1 MIATIKAE
9 QLEAMGVLLDATQS
23 LRTEVTVGVSGRHL
37 HVCQEHV
44 EILFGKGHSLTP
56 IRGLSQPGQFACEE
70 QVNLRSAKGEIQ
82 NVRVLGPVRPETQV
96 ELSLTDTFRL
106 KLDVSVPVRMSG
118 KTEGSPGLTL
128 VGPAGEVELER
139 GVIIAQRH
147 IHMTPEDAAAFGL
160 TDKQMVA
167 VACGDARQVVFGNVV
182 VRVSNEYSLDF
193 HIDTDEANAA
203 GVKTGDKGYLVR
215 PTLSYQLPIT
225 NLLG

>member
-1 MIATIKAE
+1 MTATIKAE
-9 QLEAMGVLLDATQS
+9 QLEAMGVLPGAAQS
-23 LRTEVTVGVSGRHL
+23 LRTEVSIGVSGRHM
-37 HVCQEHV
+37 HMCQEHV

-56 IRGLSQPGQFACEE
+56 TRKLSQPGQFACEE
-70 QVNLRSAKGEIQ
+70 QVDLRSAKGEIQ
-82 NVRVLGPVRPETQV
+82 RVRVLGPARPETQI

-106 KLDVSVPVRMSG
+106 RLDVSVPVRMSG
-118 KTEGSPGLTL
+118 KTQGSPGLIL
-128 VGPAGEVELER
+128 VGPAGEVELDH

-147 IHMTPEDAAAFGL
+147 IHMTPEDAAEFGL
-160 TDKQMVA
+160 ADKQVVA

-215 PTLSYQLPIT
+215 PTLSYQLPIDS
-225 NLLG
+225 LLG